1 MWRQNKKW
9 AADCLSRFS
18 KTREIRKTAPSW
30 PVDGWALCFTRFRQF
45 PTFSTRFT
53 VHTSTHVQMFHSD
66 GSQIENRRRIIGK
79 KRKQSRTVCW
89 HLAHIWRTSSPFR
102 RKVDVFWWKWLT
114 KRSGNTQTGVNN
126 LTSLL
131 VICYKWET
139 HEFRR
144 FECEF
149 LSSRTALPRNCNS
162 SFSLVSSNKLKNIY
176 FNYLNV

>member
-79 KRKQSRTVCW
+79 KGNKVARFVDTSHTFDERRRHFDGKLTFSDENGSLNVQATLKQVWITW
-89 HLAHIWRTSSPFR
+89 HHYWLSVTSEKHMNF
-102 RKVDVFWWKWLT
+102 VD
-114 KRSGNTQTGVNN
+114 
-126 LTSLL
+126 
-131 VICYKWET
+131 
-139 HEFRR
+139 
-144 FECEF
+144 
-149 LSSRTALPRNCNS
+149 LSANFCQTALPRNCNS
-162 SFSLVSSNKLKNIY
+162 SFSLVSSNKLKHIY